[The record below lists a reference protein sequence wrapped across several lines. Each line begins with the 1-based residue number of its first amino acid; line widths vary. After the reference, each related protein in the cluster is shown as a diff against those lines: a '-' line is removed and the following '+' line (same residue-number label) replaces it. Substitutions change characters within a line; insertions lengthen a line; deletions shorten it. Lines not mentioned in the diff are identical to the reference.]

1 MKAPLH
7 VKRTVQRHLHDIV
20 NDQRFVM
27 HYRAIPNTVSHL
39 EVFGPQGGNVSCIVN
54 C

>member
-20 NDQRFVM
+20 NDQRVAM
-27 HYRAIPNTVSHL
+27 HYRAVPNTVSHWKFL
-39 EVFGPQGGNVSCIVN
+39 VPKEEMSVAL
-54 C
+54 